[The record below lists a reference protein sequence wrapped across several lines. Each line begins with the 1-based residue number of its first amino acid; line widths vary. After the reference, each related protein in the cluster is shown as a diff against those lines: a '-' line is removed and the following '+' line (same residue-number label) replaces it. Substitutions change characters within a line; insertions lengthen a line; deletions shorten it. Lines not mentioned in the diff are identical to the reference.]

1 MQTVFPK
8 LLDFISDRRWRK
20 PLLIALPAL
29 LLVLCGVLL
38 WSYQTERTAR
48 LRQGSGQSE
57 YQAIEN
63 IDQVVEVVD
72 VSQMPPEELPEN
84 EPRAEEEAVAE
95 VIVEPAPE
103 EPYGWTTIDGKE
115 YYQNEDGSFAVGLK
129 EIGGKLYYFDIHGV
143 KASSLGVDVSFY
155 NNKIDWNLVKEHGID
170 FAIIR
175 VGGRGWTGG
184 LLYDDCR
191 TRQYLVEAR
200 EAGLKIGVYFYSTA
214 ISPEEAVEEASVTLK
229 ALDGM
234 PLDFPV
240 FIDME
245 WSGEYPHG
253 RSDRLSPS
261 ERAEIVT
268 AFCET
273 VRNSGYTPGV
283 YGGQNYMKQDIDYY
297 AISRYTV
304 WLASYTRDNKLPF
317 FEKHYDIWQFSD
329 RGRVNGIPG
338 DTDMNVIF

>member
-1 MQTVFPK
+1 MQTVLPK

-29 LLVLCGVLL
+29 LLILCGVLL
-38 WSYQTERTAR
+38 WSYQTERAAR
-48 LRQGSGQSE
+48 LRQESRQSE

-63 IDQVVEVVD
+63 IEQVVEVVD
-72 VSQMPPEELPEN
+72 ISQMPPEELPGN
-84 EPRAEEEAVAE
+84 EPKAEEETVAE
-95 VIVEPAPE
+95 VIVEPAEE

-129 EIGGKLYYFDIHGV
+129 EIGGKLYYFDINGV

-214 ISPEEAVEEASVTLK
+214 INPEEAIEEASVTLK
-229 ALDGM
+229 AVDGM

>member
-8 LLDFISDRRWRK
+8 MLDRISDRRWRK

-29 LLVLCGVLL
+29 LLILCAVLL
-38 WSYQTERTAR
+38 WSYQTERTVR

-57 YQAIEN
+57 YQVIEN

-72 VSQMPPEELPEN
+72 ISQMPPEELPGN
-84 EPRAEEEAVAE
+84 EPRAEEEAAAE
-95 VIVEPAPE
+95 VIVEPAE
-103 EPYGWTTIDGKE
+103 EDPYGWTTIDGKD

-129 EIGGKLYYFDIHGV
+129 EIGGKLYYFDINGV

-155 NNKIDWNLVKEHGID
+155 NNKIDWELVKEHGID

-200 EAGLKIGVYFYSTA
+200 EAGLKIGAYFYSTA
-214 ISPEEAVEEASVTLK
+214 INPEEAIEEASVTLK
-229 ALDGM
+229 AIDGI